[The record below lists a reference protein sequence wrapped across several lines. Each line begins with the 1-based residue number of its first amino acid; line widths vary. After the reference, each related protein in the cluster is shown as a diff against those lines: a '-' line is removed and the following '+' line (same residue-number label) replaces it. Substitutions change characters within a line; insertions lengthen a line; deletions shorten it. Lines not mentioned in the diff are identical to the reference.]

1 MGVVP
6 RRIWL
11 TVWILLTQ
19 EEQEDFSKIIQLWKG
34 ELLDW
39 ILPQLHP
46 PWHYCGQDFFMR
58 TLNFSS
64 IDPVDTVKA
73 DKSHL
78 RTNVFLPFLHRG
90 HPYIFSMFK
99 DSSYPQILVR
109 KALSQHWSQQRAA
122 QTQVPLTQR
131 PSEGG
136 PQSVPAVQ
144 WWPAATLQTHC
155 CARHRKNADEN
166 KHLIFKLLLDTC

>member
-34 ELLDW
+34 EVLDW

-46 PWHYCGQDFFMR
+46 PWLYCGQDFFMR

-90 HPYIFSMFK
+90 HSYIFSMFK
-99 DSSYPQILVR
+99 DSSYPQILVS
-109 KALSQHWSQQRAA
+109 KSTQPALKSAESCTNTGATHPEAIRVRATVCTCSPVMA
-122 QTQVPLTQR
+122 SSHPANPLLCKTQEKR
-131 PSEGG
+131 
-136 PQSVPAVQ
+136 
-144 WWPAATLQTHC
+144 WWG
-155 CARHRKNADEN
+155 
-166 KHLIFKLLLDTC
+166 